1 MQLNTTE
8 GTPEEWAVDVTLL
21 NPGLRGVSRVERMMR
36 EYVHPRYVP
45 HVREEVK
52 GALLRLR
59 DRAVALLAKQAT
71 TAVEVQ

>member
-1 MQLNTTE
+1 
-8 GTPEEWAVDVTLL
+8 
-21 NPGLRGVSRVERMMR
+21 MMR
-36 EYVHPRYVP
+36 EYVYPRYVP

-71 TAVEVQ
+71 TTVDVQ